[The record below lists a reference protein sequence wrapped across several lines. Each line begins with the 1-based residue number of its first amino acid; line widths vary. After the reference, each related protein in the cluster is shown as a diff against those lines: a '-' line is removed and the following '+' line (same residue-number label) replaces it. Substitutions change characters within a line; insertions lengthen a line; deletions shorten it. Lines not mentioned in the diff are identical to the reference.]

1 MVRKGPRPVVFVCA
15 AIDPNKPGEIIQK
28 QITAV
33 SQVEAASFFLEM
45 TKTKAKV
52 IHGPYRPKR
61 AQVMENTRSMKFTD
75 QPSRKTIYDGCEV
88 TVFFLKEPE
97 NHAYLVFIRRV
108 DGGTQPLPRGTILVP
123 VSDLR
128 FQNE

>member
-1 MVRKGPRPVVFVCA
+1 MGKRGVRPVVFVCVG
-15 AIDPNKPGEIIQK
+15 IDPNKPNDPISK

-33 SQVEAASFFLEM
+33 SQNEAASLFLEM
-45 TKTKAKV
+45 TKVKAKN

-61 AQVMENTRSMKFTD
+61 AQVIENTRNMKFTD
-75 QPSRKTIYDGCEV
+75 QPAHKTVYDGCEV

-97 NHAYLVFIRRV
+97 NHAYLVFTKRV
-108 DGGTQPLPRGTILVP
+108 DGQQKPLPKGTIIVP

-128 FQNE
+128 IT